1 MSSMFLGLTVFS
13 ALLSVSSA
21 QYGRY
26 ILASPGVPPPLPA
39 AYFDSPYGA
48 PPPPPA
54 QPYYI
59 QSYALQAPPPPP
71 AFPYGAPFPP
81 PPQFSP
87 IPEQPFGPP
96 PSPFGP
102 PPPPFAMPPPPPPFA
117 MPPPFGPPPAFAPP
131 PPFGAYGPPPPP
143 AFMPPPPAFSPPI
156 PPPLPPPVA
165 VPAPIGIPFAV
176 PVPTPAY
183 LCKMAPCKKES
194 PPSVVIKLTGPADSG
209 PQNSPMGGMGGMQR
223 NAPMNNGNSSPIL
236 RSPPAGMPAPMP
248 VNGGGNRQMS
258 PPMMN
263 GDGGERLRAPTERRL
278 LILAARSHSF
288 TNGIIPGRHVN
299 ALPYARCR
307 NTFELEISRRPYH
320 YFKNTRNY
328 TKAEHCKT
336 ARKDRLFVLIAPL
349 FAWTTPPASLFHNA
363 NAYEKLRVCLDY
375 VPHTKEGDKNDF
387 FLHKHRFGWNTWQT
401 REECA
406 KLAAERRQSKGGKV
420 VRAKS
425 VSRKRRQSAS
435 RKRFVGKKSPGTPLK
450 PSPATLEL
458 SEEFTPPSSAPKP
471 PEAKPN
477 ESVFHLAESL
487 TAREETQK
495 KPKSKS
501 KTKSKSKRAAKT
513 AVPKAASPA
522 LPLRSTQPSN

>member
-1 MSSMFLGLTVFS
+1 MEKLGEVVECKEPEFSYCSKAVVHDGQAYRRCGSLTSCRRPDGCGWVWYEAEQEGVLICCCSTLLPHASATDCAMSSMFLGLTVFS

-71 AFPYGAPFPP
+71 AFPYGAPYPP

-117 MPPPFGPPPAFAPP
+117 MPPPFGPPSAFAPP

-143 AFMPPPPAFSPPI
+143 AFMPPPPAFSPPLS
-156 PPPLPPPVA
+156 PPLPPPVA

-194 PPSVVIKLTGPADSG
+194 PPSVVIKLTGPSDSG

-236 RSPPAGMPAPMP
+236 RSPPAGMPAPIP
-248 VNGGGNRQMS
+248 VNGGGGRQMS

-263 GDGGERLRAPTERRL
+263 GGGGNGCAPQR
-278 LILAARSHSF
+278 
-288 TNGIIPGRHVN
+288 NGG
-299 ALPYARCR
+299 C
-307 NTFELEISRRPYH
+307 
-320 YFKNTRNY
+320 
-328 TKAEHCKT
+328 
-336 ARKDRLFVLIAPL
+336 
-349 FAWTTPPASLFHNA
+349 
-363 NAYEKLRVCLDY
+363 
-375 VPHTKEGDKNDF
+375 
-387 FLHKHRFGWNTWQT
+387 
-401 REECA
+401 
-406 KLAAERRQSKGGKV
+406 
-420 VRAKS
+420 
-425 VSRKRRQSAS
+425 
-435 RKRFVGKKSPGTPLK
+435 
-450 PSPATLEL
+450 
-458 SEEFTPPSSAPKP
+458 
-471 PEAKPN
+471 
-477 ESVFHLAESL
+477 
-487 TAREETQK
+487 
-495 KPKSKS
+495 
-501 KTKSKSKRAAKT
+501 
-513 AVPKAASPA
+513 
-522 LPLRSTQPSN
+522 